1 MVFASE
7 ETPITELSRLR
18 RANSSSSSPNHSD
31 SYNKAAHLDLLL
43 VFGLNRHHKMLHAS
57 PVAWRT
63 HKIGDKPPTST
74 SLARR
79 SHTVR
84 PREGGTFPGDVL
96 QHPSHGA
103 GTSSIEHH
111 LTSGGLDL
119 ECTMDQPLSKFVP
132 RAGSN
137 PHLPSTTLRAS
148 QA

>member
-1 MVFASE
+1 MVSASE
-7 ETPITELSRLR
+7 ESPTTEPSRLR
-18 RANSSSSSPNHSD
+18 RTNSFSSSLNRSN
-31 SYNKAAHLDLLL
+31 SYNKAARLDLLPI
-43 VFGLNRHHKMLHAS
+43 FGLNRHHKMLHAS
-57 PVAWRT
+57 PVAWRN
-63 HKIGDKPPTST
+63 HKIGDKPPDST

-79 SHTVR
+79 SHAVQ

-111 LTSGGLDL
+111 LTSGGLDRG
-119 ECTMDQPLSKFVP
+119 CRMDQPLSKFVP

-137 PHLPSTTLRAS
+137 LHLPSTTLRAS